1 MATHA
6 RSRRALHWI
15 AFVVLLVA
23 AIGTQTVINGAF
35 ERFTPMQEVQWVR
48 SPGVM
53 RRLVLGFNSVAADIY
68 WIRAVQYYGSTK
80 LSKAENKDYGFLFP
94 LLDITTTLDPRFNI
108 AYRFGAILLS
118 EGYPNGPGR
127 PDEAI
132 ALLEK
137 GIQRIARTSGSTT
150 TTPGSL
156 STWWRRRSTAAA
168 DWFLR
173 GSKLPTAPNWLQP
186 LAASVLAEGG
196 DQLAARVL
204 WTQMA
209 QTAEQE
215 WMRRTAR
222 TRLQQLDAEAVIGQL
237 QPIVNSF
244 YDKANR
250 FPTGW
255 DEMIRAGLVRGDP
268 ARPDRRS
275 LHAGS
280 RYRERWTSRKTQLS
294 IPCGAACERRNS
306 RLDAAALC
314 GAVRGLHRKL
324 SERLHLPAAAR

>member
-1 MATHA
+1 MATQA
-6 RSRRALHWI
+6 RSRRTLHWI

-35 ERFTPMQEVQWVR
+35 ERFTPTQEVQWVR

-80 LSKAENKDYGFLFP
+80 LAKAEDKDYGFLFP

-137 GIQRIARTSGSTT
+137 GIRESPDKWEYYLDAGFVHY
-150 TTPGSL
+150 
-156 STWWRRRSTAAA
+156 WWRRDSRAAA

-173 GSKLPTAPNWLQP
+173 GSKLKTAPNWLQP

-196 DQLAARVL
+196 DHLAARVL
-204 WTQMA
+204 WTQLA

-222 TRLQQLDAEAVIGQL
+222 TRLQQLDAEAVIEQI

-255 DEMIRAGLVRGDP
+255 EEMIRAGLVRGVPLDP
-268 ARPDRRS
+268 TGVPYA
-275 LHAGS
+275 
-280 RYRERWTSRKTQLS
+280 
-294 IPCGAACERRNS
+294 
-306 RLDAAALC
+306 LDPVS
-314 GAVRGLHRKL
+314 GAVDVAKDSTLYPLRRGL
-324 SERLHLPAAAR
+324 

>member
-1 MATHA
+1 MQHH
-6 RSRRALHWI
+6 SRRALHWI

-35 ERFTPMQEVQWVR
+35 ERFTPTQEVQWVR

-53 RRLVLGFNSVAADIY
+53 RRLVLGFDSVAADIY
-68 WIRAVQYYGSTK
+68 WIRAVQYYGATK
-80 LSKAENKDYGFLFP
+80 LSTAENKDYSFLYP

-118 EGYPNGPGR
+118 EGYPNGPGH

-137 GIQRIARTSGSTT
+137 GIRESPDKWEYYLDAGFVEY
-150 TTPGSL
+150 
-156 STWWRRRSTAAA
+156 WWRRDSKAAA
-168 DWFLR
+168 DWFMR
-173 GSKLPTAPNWLQP
+173 GSKLSTAPNWLTP

-204 WTQMA
+204 WTQLA

-215 WMRRTAR
+215 WIRRTAR

-237 QPIVNSF
+237 QPIVNGF
-244 YDKANR
+244 YDTANR

-255 DEMIRAGLVRGDP
+255 DEVIRAGLVRGIPLDP
-268 ARPDRRS
+268 TGVPYALDPVS
-275 LHAGS
+275 
-280 RYRERWTSRKTQLS
+280 
-294 IPCGAACERRNS
+294 GAIDVAKDSTLYPLR
-306 RLDAAALC
+306 
-314 GAVRGLHRKL
+314 RGL
-324 SERLHLPAAAR
+324 

>member
-1 MATHA
+1 MATPF
-6 RSRRALHWI
+6 RSRRTLHWI
-15 AFVVLLVA
+15 AFVALLVA
-23 AIGTQTVINGAF
+23 AIGTQTAINGAF
-35 ERFTPMQEVQWVR
+35 ERFTPTQEVQWVR

-80 LSKAENKDYGFLFP
+80 LSKAENKDYRFLFP

-118 EGYPNGPGR
+118 EGFPNGPGR
-127 PDEAI
+127 PEDAI

-137 GIQRIARTSGSTT
+137 GIRESPNKWEYYLDAGFVEY
-150 TTPGSL
+150 
-156 STWWRRRSTAAA
+156 WWHDDPKAAA
-168 DWFLR
+168 DWFVR
-173 GSKLPTAPNWLQP
+173 GSKLSTAPSWLQP

-196 DQLAARVL
+196 DHVAARVL
-204 WTQMA
+204 WTQLA

-222 TRLQQLDAEAVIGQL
+222 TRLQQLDAENVIGQL
-237 QPIVNSF
+237 QAIVNSF

-255 DEMIRAGLVRGDP
+255 DEMTRAGLVRGIPLDP
-268 ARPDRRS
+268 TGVPYA
-275 LHAGS
+275 
-280 RYRERWTSRKTQLS
+280 
-294 IPCGAACERRNS
+294 
-306 RLDAAALC
+306 LDPVS
-314 GAVRGLHRKL
+314 GAVDVAKDSTLYPLRRGL
-324 SERLHLPAAAR
+324 

>member
-1 MATHA
+1 MSLPPN
-6 RSRRALHWI
+6 RRRALHWV
-15 AFVVLLVA
+15 AFVVLLVG

-35 ERFTPMQEVQWVR
+35 ERFTPTQEVQWVR
-48 SPGVM
+48 SPGLM
-53 RRLVLGFNSVAADIY
+53 RRLVLGYESVAADIY

-80 LSKAENKDYGFLFP
+80 LSKAEDRDYSFLYP

-127 PDEAI
+127 PDDAI

-137 GIQRIARTSGSTT
+137 GIRESPNKWEYYLDAGFVEY
-150 TTPGSL
+150 
-156 STWWRRRSTAAA
+156 WWRRDQKAAA

-173 GSKLPTAPNWLQP
+173 GAKLPTAPNWIEP

-204 WTQMA
+204 WTQLA
-209 QTAEQE
+209 QTAEQD

-222 TRLQQLDAEAVIGQL
+222 IRLQQLDAEAVIDQL
-237 QPIVNSF
+237 QPVVNSF

-255 DEMIRAGLVRGDP
+255 EEVIRAGLVRGIPLDP
-268 ARPDRRS
+268 SGVPYTLDPVSGAIDVAKDSTLFPLRR
-275 LHAGS
+275 G
-280 RYRERWTSRKTQLS
+280 Q
-294 IPCGAACERRNS
+294 
-306 RLDAAALC
+306 
-314 GAVRGLHRKL
+314 
-324 SERLHLPAAAR
+324 

>member
-1 MATHA
+1 
-6 RSRRALHWI
+6 
-15 AFVVLLVA
+15 
-23 AIGTQTVINGAF
+23 
-35 ERFTPMQEVQWVR
+35 QEVQWVR
-48 SPGVM
+48 SPAVM
-53 RRLVLGFNSVAADIY
+53 RRLVLGFDALAADVY
-68 WIRAVQYYGSTK
+68 WIRAVQYYGGTK
-80 LSKAENKDYGFLFP
+80 LLKDEHKSYDFLYP
-94 LLDITTTLDPRFNI
+94 SLDHTTTLAPRFNI

-137 GIQRIARTSGSTT
+137 GIRESPDKWEYYLDAGFVHY
-150 TTPGSL
+150 
-156 STWWRRRSTAAA
+156 WWRRDPRAAA

-173 GSKLPTAPNWLQP
+173 GSRLKTAPNWLQP

-204 WTQMA
+204 WTQLA

-215 WMRRTAR
+215 WMRRPAR
-222 TRLQQLDAEAVIGQL
+222 TRLQQLYAEAVIAQL

-255 DEMIRAGLVRGDP
+255 EEMI
-268 ARPDRRS
+268 
-275 LHAGS
+275 
-280 RYRERWTSRKTQLS
+280 T
-294 IPCGAACERRNS
+294 
-306 RLDAAALC
+306 
-314 GAVRGLHRKL
+314 
-324 SERLHLPAAAR
+324 

>member
-1 MATHA
+1 MSTQS
-6 RSRRALHWI
+6 RRRRALHWI
-15 AFVVLLVA
+15 AFVVLLVG

-35 ERFTPMQEVQWVR
+35 QRFTPTQEVQWVR

-53 RRLVLGFNSVAADIY
+53 RRLVLGFDSVAADIY
-68 WIRAVQYYGSTK
+68 WIRAVQYYGATK
-80 LSKAENKDYGFLFP
+80 LAKAENKDYSFLFP

-137 GIQRIARTSGSTT
+137 GIREAPTKWEYYLDAGFVHY
-150 TTPGSL
+150 
-156 STWWRRRSTAAA
+156 WWRRDPRAAA

-173 GSKLPTAPNWLQP
+173 GSKLSTAPNWLQP

-204 WTQMA
+204 WTQLA
-209 QTAEQE
+209 QTAEQD

-222 TRLQQLDAEAVIGQL
+222 TRLQQLDAEAVIEQL

-244 YDKANR
+244 YDKTSR
-250 FPTGW
+250 FPMGW
-255 DEMIRAGLVRGDP
+255 EEIVRAGLVRGIPLDP
-268 ARPDRRS
+268 TGVPYS
-275 LHAGS
+275 LDPVS
-280 RYRERWTSRKTQLS
+280 
-294 IPCGAACERRNS
+294 
-306 RLDAAALC
+306 
-314 GAVRGLHRKL
+314 GAVDVAKDSSLYPLRRGL
-324 SERLHLPAAAR
+324 

>member
-1 MATHA
+1 MGTPL
-6 RSRRALHWI
+6 RSRRTLHWI

-23 AIGTQTVINGAF
+23 AIGTQTKINGAF
-35 ERFTPMQEVQWVR
+35 ERFTPTQEVQWVR

-80 LSKAENKDYGFLFP
+80 LSKAEKKDYGFLFP
-94 LLDITTTLDPRFNI
+94 LLDMTTTLDPRFNI

-127 PDEAI
+127 PQDAI
-132 ALLEK
+132 TLLEK
-137 GIQRIARTSGSTT
+137 GIRESPNKWEYYLDAGFVEY
-150 TTPGSL
+150 
-156 STWWRRRSTAAA
+156 WWHDDPKAAA

-173 GSKLPTAPNWLQP
+173 GSKLSTAPIWLQP

-196 DQLAARVL
+196 DQVAARVL
-204 WTQMA
+204 WTQLA

-222 TRLQQLDAEAVIGQL
+222 TRLQQLDAENVIGQL

-255 DEMIRAGLVRGDP
+255 DEMARAGLVRGIPLDP
-268 ARPDRRS
+268 TGVPYTLDPVSGAVDVAKDSTLYPLRRS
-275 LHAGS
+275 L
-280 RYRERWTSRKTQLS
+280 
-294 IPCGAACERRNS
+294 
-306 RLDAAALC
+306 
-314 GAVRGLHRKL
+314 
-324 SERLHLPAAAR
+324 